1 MAAYE
6 SLHVRGWG
14 ISSVVLVV
22 YQTFDLDLDL
32 DLEHILDVRLTWRP
46 SCATLIAIQS
56 FACEK

>member
-6 SLHVRGWG
+6 SLHERWG

-32 DLEHILDVRLTWRP
+32 DLEYTLDAR
-46 SCATLIAIQS
+46 
-56 FACEK
+56 